1 MSVWSKRKIV
11 SRLNVSII
19 PSKLQRLCL
28 EGDQVGR
35 LYVTYSSDI
44 HVAEDM
50 FVREI
55 QRWRTRWGMMDEK
68 PSILA
73 KTLSLTNK
81 DLYPSIYAILSILVT
96 MPSSSATAE
105 RLFSAMKRIQNYL
118 RSTMGDDRLSSLALL
133 HVHREIEI
141 DVERVIELF
150 ASLKNRKLAFFWK

>member
-1 MSVWSKRKIV
+1 MNE
-11 SRLNVSII
+11 RLVKNDCRFETELLI

-73 KTLSLTNK
+73 KH
-81 DLYPSIYAILSILVT
+81 YP
-96 MPSSSATAE
+96 
-105 RLFSAMKRIQNYL
+105 
-118 RSTMGDDRLSSLALL
+118 
-133 HVHREIEI
+133 
-141 DVERVIELF
+141 
-150 ASLKNRKLAFFWK
+150 